1 MVFFVFRVLYLD
13 WKSILIFKR
22 YRFVQMEKCTD
33 GKWIDRRSIGVDN
46 RSTSKPA
53 NCKVRKHLLQGVLK
67 KWHLSINVRGTGQDY
82 AVSTEIPEIC
92 RWRFRIVESFV
103 RSRFWHWR
111 IGMIDVP
118 RIHCEIAVAYRSRR
132 AVSTQRGR
140 AKKKKTS
147 CFQRNTLDSNALKI
161 PSISFRSKI
170 CINRRSCDNV
180 RLNFHKLFG
189 SYATNIVDISIFPHG

>member
-1 MVFFVFRVLYLD
+1 MNPRYFVLKWVHFIRV
-13 WKSILIFKR
+13 STSVGNAI
-22 YRFVQMEKCTD
+22 EKCTA
-33 GKWIDRRSIGVDN
+33 GKWFDRRSINVDN

-67 KWHLSINVRGTGQDY
+67 KWHLSINVRDTGQDY

-118 RIHCEIAVAYRSRR
+118 WIHCEIAVAYRSRR

-140 AKKKKTS
+140 AKKNTS
-147 CFQRNTLDSNALKI
+147 CFQRNTFDSNALKI

-170 CINRRSCDNV
+170 CISRRSWDNV
-180 RLNFHKLFG
+180 RFHVK
-189 SYATNIVDISIFPHG
+189 FP